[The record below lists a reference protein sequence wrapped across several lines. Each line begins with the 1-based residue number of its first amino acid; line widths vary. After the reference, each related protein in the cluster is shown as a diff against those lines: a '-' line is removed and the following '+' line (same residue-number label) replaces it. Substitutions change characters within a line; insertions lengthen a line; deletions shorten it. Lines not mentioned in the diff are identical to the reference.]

1 MGLFRATASAIRGGL
16 TRSRDALSSSLASL
30 RGRTIDAASIDELA
44 RMLLASDVGPA
55 TTDVVVAELKAATA
69 RGDLDGSDML
79 TLLQD
84 LLESRLASRRR
95 DLHMADEGTTV
106 VLVVGVNGAGKTTTI
121 AKMAASLKE
130 EGRSVMLA
138 AADTF
143 RAGAVSQLATW
154 ADRLNIDCVRG
165 AKGADP
171 ASITWDAADA
181 ATARDIDVLLVDTAG
196 RLHTQEP
203 LMRELAKI
211 RDVAGRKIDG
221 APHEVLLVLDATQ
234 GQNALVQAREFTDLV
249 DVTGIVL
256 AKLDGTARGGIVF
269 AIEDA
274 LEVPVKLVG
283 LGERPQDIESFDAT
297 AFVDALIDSGLEDAS
312 KAS

>member
-234 GQNALVQAREFTDLV
+234 GQNALVQAREFADLV